1 MCNFYI
7 MYYSDAGRLKYSG
20 GDCGEQNHPEIFK
33 DFPAGSDTPLSPIA
47 STLPA
52 HSVMSSDDLEAATST
67 AENKEAAN
75 NPTVFPTDLVS
86 SELDKLETKA
96 KVTGHF
102 QSSEL
107 RVLSNWPNLT
117 ALEKSKLGQ
126 VTGVAVDSKGQVV
139 IFHRGGRIWDDR
151 YL

>member
-7 MYYSDAGRLKYSG
+7 MYYSTAGRLEYSG

-33 DFPAGSDTPLSPIA
+33 DFPADSDTPLSPIA

-52 HSVMSSDDLEAATST
+52 HSVMSSDGMEAATT
-67 AENKEAAN
+67 TEEYKEAAN
-75 NPTVFPTDLVS
+75 NPTVFPTDLAS
-86 SELDKLETKA
+86 SEPEKTETKA
-96 KVTGHF
+96 NVIGLP
-102 QSSEL
+102 EL
-107 RVLSNWPNLT
+107 RVLNNWPNLT

-139 IFHRGGRIWDDR
+139 IFHRGGRIWEDR
-151 YL
+151 YF